1 MDPDAFVS
9 FRSGRTEG
17 PRVRVTPAPVLELVY
32 AAFYLNRNR
41 SGAEDD
47 DALPWARELWRE
59 NPEVAR
65 AAAELARRDV
75 PSPAPTLFPLAMT
88 SGHALD
94 DDPERFLAAVPSL
107 ADDAATRVREAAREA
122 GAPDDAAAA
131 ARTGDVDED
140 LARWL
145 LSPQDP
151 DWPHAVQ
158 AGLGALWDEIGAHWR
173 ENGRPLAVAAAERV
187 RSGLG
192 EHADVLRALPEH
204 HFAQFE
210 KLAAS
215 LRESAERGR
224 LWIVPLALAA
234 AGGFHTEIDDTTALG
249 FGLQSESV
257 HARAEQRVAVAAAT
271 AKALADPTR
280 LMLLHLV
287 ARYPNL
293 SLTVGDLARQLGV
306 SQPTV
311 SGHLKQLRDAGLV
324 RSERRG
330 NRSYPRVDRPALD
343 AALERMGRVLDA
355 ERSS

>member
-1 MDPDAFVS
+1 MDRDAFVS

-47 DALPWARELWRE
+47 DALPWARSLWRDR
-59 NPEVAR
+59 PEVAG

-75 PSPAPTLFPLAMT
+75 PSPAPALFPLAMT

-94 DDPERFLAAVPSL
+94 DDPGRFLAAVPSL
-107 ADDAATRVREAAREA
+107 ADAAAARVREAGREA
-122 GAPDDAAAA
+122 GAPDDAEAA
-131 ARTGDVDED
+131 ARVGDVDEA

-145 LSPQDP
+145 LSPDDP
-151 DWPHAVQ
+151 DWPQAVQ
-158 AGLGALWDEIGAHWR
+158 AGLGALWDEIGPDWH
-173 ENGRPLAVAAAERV
+173 ETGRPLAEAAAERV
-187 RSGLG
+187 RAALAD
-192 EHADVLRALPEH
+192 HADVLRALPEH

-215 LRESAERGR
+215 LRDAADRGR

-234 AGGFHTEIDDTTALG
+234 AGGFHTVIDDTTALG

-257 HARAEQRVAVAAAT
+257 HARAEQRVAAAAAT

-330 NRSYPRVDRPALD
+330 NRSYPRVDRPSLD
-343 AALERMGRVLDA
+343 AALDRIGRVLDA